1 MEVNREGILA
11 YFGQKRRETTLSIL
25 VYRAGME
32 NGVFF
37 LCLSG
42 LYRAT
47 DRAEVGTH
55 RVRAEWGLLGVH
67 VGDVTLTGASL
78 Y

>member
-1 MEVNREGILA
+1 M
-11 YFGQKRRETTLSIL
+11 YW
-25 VYRAGME
+25 AGME
-32 NGVFF
+32 NPVFF

-47 DRAEVGTH
+47 DRAEVDTH
-55 RVRAEWGLLGVH
+55 SVRAEWGLLGVLH